1 MQLPLAWQERGRCRD
16 LDTDLFYPPLDSETA
31 HQRRARETV
40 AKAVCASCPV
50 RVECLAW
57 AIASGEQLGVW
68 GGLNERERELLAGPR
83 HSAASGIA
91 AW

>member
-1 MQLPLAWQERGRCRD
+1 MQLSLAWQEWGRCRD

-31 HQRRARETV
+31 HQRRARETA
-40 AKAVCASCPV
+40 AKAVCEGCPV

-57 AIASGEQLGVW
+57 AIASDEQLGVW
-68 GGLNERERELLAGPR
+68 GGLNERERQLLAGPR
-83 HSAASGIA
+83 RDTAARLV